1 VRRRVAAL
9 ALLLAPA
16 IAHADGVL
24 PDIGD
29 REIGAVVG
37 VASGSRTTPG
47 GFRIG
52 GRFLY
57 QLSDQ
62 DWFDG
67 AVAFTFG
74 SDTAACFRDRA
85 DAFVC
90 DHGLADGFA
99 GELGAGIR
107 RFFAGNAGFRPY
119 ARLGVGARVLR
130 FAADGVTGFAIP
142 IQAGG
147 GVRVRVADDV
157 AVGGEA
163 SLEIGPGWLGRGL
176 GAQFERGFAIGA
188 LVEIRLP

>member
-1 VRRRVAAL
+1 MIAL
-9 ALLLAPA
+9 ALVLAPA
-16 IAHADGVL
+16 IARADDAVL

-29 REIGAVVG
+29 REIGAQVG
-37 VASGSRTTPG
+37 VATGSRTTPG
-47 GFRIG
+47 GLRVG

-67 AVAFTFG
+67 EVSFIFG
-74 SDTAACFRDRA
+74 GGTAACFLDRS

-99 GELGAGIR
+99 TELGGGVR

-119 ARLGVGARVLR
+119 VRLGLGARVVR
-130 FAADGVTGFAIP
+130 FGADDVTGFAIP
-142 IQAGG
+142 IAAGAG
-147 GVRVRVADDV
+147 LRVRVTDDV

-163 SLEIGPGWLGRGL
+163 SLEVGPGWLGHGL
-176 GAQFERGFAIGA
+176 GAVFERGFAVGA

>member
-1 VRRRVAAL
+1 VRRGLVAL
-9 ALLLAPA
+9 ALLAPA
-16 IAHADGVL
+16 AAHADGVL

-29 REIGAVVG
+29 REISAVVG
-37 VASGSRTTPG
+37 AASGSRTTPG
-47 GFRIG
+47 GFRVG

-74 SDTAACFRDRA
+74 SGTAACFRDRS
-85 DAFVC
+85 DTFVC
-90 DHGLADGFA
+90 DHGLADGFS

-107 RFFAGNAGFRPY
+107 RFFAGNGGFRPY
-119 ARLGVGARVLR
+119 ARLGVAARVIR
-130 FAADGVTGFAIP
+130 FGADDVTGFAIP
-142 IQAGG
+142 IEAGG

-163 SLEIGPGWLGRGL
+163 SLEIGPGWLGHGL
-176 GAQFERGFAIGA
+176 GAQLERGFAIGA